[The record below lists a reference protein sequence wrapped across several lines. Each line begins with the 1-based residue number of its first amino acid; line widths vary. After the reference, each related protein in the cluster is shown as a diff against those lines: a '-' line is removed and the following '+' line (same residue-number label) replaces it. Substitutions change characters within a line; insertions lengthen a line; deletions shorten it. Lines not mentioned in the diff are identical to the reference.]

1 MGSFSRIFGKIALW
15 LILCGISS
23 VTYATK
29 LVNINSVN
37 QAQTQIISF
46 KFDSGVQAP
55 KIFTAEHDLIVDF
68 ISVGN
73 GMTQNK
79 INLAGGII
87 NSVGVFSSNDKLR
100 AVILGGAAYK
110 YTVNSKLNQ
119 LDITFSNKLGNVSIS
134 SNKIGLIESNLA
146 NSTVLINDV
155 KFSRDNSNGGL
166 VEFSYSGDGQ
176 IMVDDKRVGN
186 SLQIDLLG
194 ANIDSKFIKKLDVS
208 DFATPI
214 KYIETNK
221 YHKGVRLLISNDQTA
236 WDYAVYQLQGKL
248 IINVRSLQQNNSQ
261 ISNNPN
267 NEKTNKVSL
276 NFQNIDVRALL
287 QLMADFSGY
296 NVLVSDGVKGT
307 MSLKLND
314 VPWNQALTII
324 LNAKGLGMR
333 QEGNVIRIAPLTE
346 ITDIDKQELDTK
358 TASEAV
364 ETLETVTWRLKYT
377 QVNLVQTM
385 LQKPFGF
392 DDKTNKATSL
402 LSNRGSVLID
412 ARTNTLIVNDVPS
425 RIQAIR
431 ELINKIDIPV
441 KMVLIEAR
449 IVEANSDFE
458 RSLGTRLFLSGITGG
473 ITYSNTLENAVNI
486 NQNGINTLSSNAFTN
501 GSSSSGSSS
510 SSSDSSSS
518 SSSGGTANTNFGT
531 AATSSIAMI
540 FSPNS
545 NNLIGL
551 EIDALE
557 AQNSGKTIS
566 SPKVMTA
573 NYQVASIQQGVQIPY
588 QQLTSTGNTSIAFI
602 NAVLSLRVTPQI
614 TDDGNILLNVDIHKD
629 TPNTKLVVQ
638 GTPSI
643 DTNSVTTGVQVLDG
657 STILVGG
664 VYIDDQQ
671 HVEDKVPW
679 LGDIPYLGWL
689 FKSVYDSTNKKE
701 LLIFITPKIISNTLN
716 DDNV

>member
-1 MGSFSRIFGKIALW
+1 M
-15 LILCGISS
+15 
-23 VTYATK
+23 
-29 LVNINSVN
+29 
-37 QAQTQIISF
+37 
-46 KFDSGVQAP
+46 
-55 KIFTAEHDLIVDF
+55 
-68 ISVGN
+68 
-73 GMTQNK
+73 
-79 INLAGGII
+79 
-87 NSVGVFSSNDKLR
+87 
-100 AVILGGAAYK
+100 
-110 YTVNSKLNQ
+110 
-119 LDITFSNKLGNVSIS
+119 
-134 SNKIGLIESNLA
+134 IESNSA
-146 NSTVLINDV
+146 NATVLINDV
-155 KFSRDNSNGGL
+155 KFSRDNNNGGL
-166 VEFSYSGDGQ
+166 VEFSYTGDGQ
-176 IMVDDKRVGN
+176 ITVDDKRVGN

-194 ANIDSKFIKKLDVS
+194 ANIDSKFIKKLDVG

-214 KYIETNK
+214 KYIDTNK

-248 IINVRSLQQNNSQ
+248 IINVRSLKQNNSQ

-346 ITDIDKQELDTK
+346 ITDIDKQALDTK

-377 QVNLVQTM
+377 QASLVQTM

-458 RSLGTRLFLSGITGG
+458 RSLGTRLFLSGIAGG

-501 GSSSSGSSS
+501 GGSSSGG
-510 SSSDSSSS
+510 SSDSTSS
-518 SSSGGTANTNFGT
+518 SSSGGSTANTNFGT
-531 AATSSIAMI
+531 AVTSSIAMI

-614 TDDGNILLNVDIHKD
+614 TDDGNILLNIDIHKD

-701 LLIFITPKIISNTLN
+701 LLIFITPKIISNTLS